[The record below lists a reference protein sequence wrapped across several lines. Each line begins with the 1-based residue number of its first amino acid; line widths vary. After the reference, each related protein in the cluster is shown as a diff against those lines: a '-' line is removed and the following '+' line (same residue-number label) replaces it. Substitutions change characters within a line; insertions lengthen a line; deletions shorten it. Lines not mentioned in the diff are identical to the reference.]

1 METRTKKKEVLMI
14 ETGRIVKA
22 GLLGI
27 ILAALIVLAGGCGMQ
42 TAPMKESRTSAQAAP
57 APEIPGISFIKA
69 EENQY
74 SEEFRILDYT
84 DGFHVIEIP
93 ESREAYLVVPEGGKS
108 PAKLPEHMTV
118 LSLPLTHIYL
128 ADTAAMALFDA
139 VDAVSRIRFSSI
151 RQDQWYIPEAVDAMK
166 AGDILFAGKYSQPDY
181 ETLMLEGC
189 DLAIESTMINHSPE
203 VKEQLTELHIPV
215 FTDYSS
221 YESDPMG
228 RVEWVRVYG
237 LLSGKAPEAEAFL
250 KAQSAKLEELMDTD
264 PASDAASN
272 SVSDPGS
279 YSDPARTE
287 TGTFAYFYLNSSG
300 QAVIR
305 SADDY
310 IPAMFQMGGLSYVF
324 KDLKSPDRK
333 ASITIGMEDFY
344 HKAKDADYL
353 IYNGFLG
360 ALPNVEELINR
371 SSLFQDFKAVRDGQV
386 YTTSPAF
393 YQRTDAM
400 ADFIRDVHL
409 MSEGEAYDMT
419 FISKVE

>member
-1 METRTKKKEVLMI
+1 MI

-93 ESREAYLVVPEGGKS
+93 EIREYYLVVPEGGKS
-108 PAKLPEHMTV
+108 PEKLPEHMTV

-139 VDAVSRIRFSSI
+139 VDAVSGIRFSSI

-250 KAQSAKLEELMDTD
+250 KAQSAKLEELMEADAAS
-264 PASDAASN
+264 ASDAASN
-272 SVSDPGS
+272 SVSDSGS

-371 SSLFQDFKAVRDGQV
+371 SSLFQDFKAVREGQV

>member
-1 METRTKKKEVLMI
+1 METQAKKKETLMI
-14 ETGRIVKA
+14 ETGRIITT
-22 GLLGI
+22 GLLCVL
-27 ILAALIVLAGGCGMQ
+27 LAALIVFTGGCGMHP
-42 TAPMKESRTSAQAAP
+42 AHMAEVGMSAKDAQ
-57 APEIPGISFIKA
+57 APEISGISFIKA

-74 SEEFRILDYT
+74 SKEFRILDYT

-93 ESREAYLVVPEGGKS
+93 ESGEAYLLVPEGSKA
-108 PAKLPEHMTV
+108 PEKLPEHMTV
-118 LSLPLTHIYL
+118 LSLPLEHIYL
-128 ADTAAMALFDA
+128 ADTAAMALFHA
-139 VDAVSRIRFSSI
+139 ADAVSRIRFSSI

-166 AGDILFAGKYSQPDY
+166 AGDMLFAGKYSQPDY

-189 DLAIESTMINHSPE
+189 DLAIESTMINHVPE

-237 LLSGKAPEAEAFL
+237 LLSGKASEAEAFL

-264 PASDAASN
+264 AA
-272 SVSDPGS
+272 SVSDADSG
-279 YSDPARTE
+279 RTE
-287 TGTFAYFYLNSSG
+287 NGTFAYFYLNSSG

-324 KDLKSPDRK
+324 KDMKSPDRK
-333 ASITIGMEDFY
+333 TSITIGMEDFY
-344 HKAKDADYL
+344 HTAKDADYL
-353 IYNGFLG
+353 IYNGFLE
-360 ALPNVEELINR
+360 ALPDVEELINR
-371 SSLFQDFKAVRDGQV
+371 SSLFQDFKAVREGKV

-409 MSEGEAYDMT
+409 MTEGKTDEMT

>member
-1 METRTKKKEVLMI
+1 
-14 ETGRIVKA
+14 
-22 GLLGI
+22 
-27 ILAALIVLAGGCGMQ
+27 
-42 TAPMKESRTSAQAAP
+42 MKEGGMSVKAAP

-74 SEEFRILDYT
+74 SKEFRILDYT
-84 DGFHVIEIP
+84 DGFHIIEFP
-93 ESREAYLVVPEGGKS
+93 ESGEAYLVVPEGGKS
-108 PAKLPEHMTV
+108 PEKLPEHMTV

-139 VDAVSRIRFSSI
+139 VDAVSGIRFSSI

-166 AGDILFAGKYSQPDY
+166 AGDMLFAGKYSQPDY

-221 YESDPMG
+221 YESEPMG

-237 LLSGKAPEAEAFL
+237 LLSGKTPEAEAFL

-264 PASDAASN
+264 ADAASASDAASN

-310 IPAMFQMGGLSYVF
+310 IPAMFQMGGLSYIF
-324 KDLKSPDRK
+324 KDMKSPERK

-344 HKAKDADYL
+344 DKAKDADYL

>member
-14 ETGRIVKA
+14 EKYRIVKA
-22 GLLGI
+22 GLLCV
-27 ILAALIVLAGGCGMQ
+27 ILAALMVFSGGCGMQ

-93 ESREAYLVVPEGGKS
+93 EIREYYLVVPEGGKS

-139 VDAVSRIRFSSI
+139 VDAVSGIRFSSI

-237 LLSGKAPEAEAFL
+237 LLSGKASEAEAFL

-300 QAVIR
+300 QAVVR

-371 SSLFQDFKAVRDGQV
+371 SSLFQDFKAVREGQV

-393 YQRTDAM
+393 YQRTDAL